1 MSSIGHFILRVKKF
15 VHGIIR
21 TMTLLLTSLLVFS
34 GLLELLLFTAFGW
47 RERRLVALVS
57 VITFSAATGGLLA
70 WKPGLGSVLVFLASC
85 YRLFNLLR
93 AVKSRVEEVYLWR
106 VTRRT
111 SVRIIAAQLGTVA
124 LALLTWKVVYV
135 STDQWLLGLVFVQLG
150 IAVWLLLQT
159 GQNLRKTLL
168 LGSGKL
174 LSEHDLPSITV
185 AIPARNEDE
194 QLEQCL
200 QSILS
205 SDYPKLEVIV
215 LDDCS
220 HDRTPDIIREYA
232 HAGVRFISGDSPKNN
247 WLPKNNA
254 YAQLAKNASGD
265 LILFCGVDVRFDMSS
280 LRKLVTAQLRKHKT
294 MMSVLPQNTEV
305 QRPPYVQSMRY
316 YWELVPPRR
325 LFNRPAVL
333 SSCWMISR
341 KSLDKAGGFA
351 AVSRS
356 ISPESYF
363 ARKAL
368 ETDGYS
374 FVRSGLSLGITS
386 VKNADEQIET
396 SVRTRYPQLHR
407 RPELVL
413 AVSLAELFLLIG
425 PLVIAIAGIWTGTG
439 WLLETVAAVAF
450 LTQVALY
457 GMLEAKLFSRR
468 QLLPILAFPMAVLGD
483 IALLNVSMYR
493 YEFSEVLWKGRNI
506 CLPIMRVIPKLPDL
520 R

>member
-1 MSSIGHFILRVKKF
+1 
-15 VHGIIR
+15 
-21 TMTLLLTSLLVFS
+21 MTLLLASLLIFS
-34 GLLELLLFTAFGW
+34 GLLELTLFGAFGW
-47 RERRLVALVS
+47 RERRLVALLS

-70 WKPGLGSVLVFLASC
+70 WKPGLGTVLLFFVSC

-93 AVKSRVEEVYLWR
+93 AVKSRTEEAYLWR
-106 VTRRT
+106 GTRRT
-111 SVRIIAAQLGTVA
+111 SSRLILIQCLILGLSMAAWQEVFVTTG
-124 LALLTWKVVYV
+124 
-135 STDQWLLGLVFVQLG
+135 QWLWGMAIFQLVV
-150 IAVWLLLQT
+150 AVWLFLQT
-159 GQNLRKTLL
+159 RRNLRKTLL
-168 LGSGKL
+168 LGTGKRL
-174 LSEHDLPSITV
+174 GDRDLPSITV

-200 QSILS
+200 QSIVA

-232 HAGVRFISGDSPKNN
+232 HAGVRFISGDSPENS

-254 YAQLAKNASGD
+254 YAQLAKNASGE
-265 LILFCGVDVRFDMSS
+265 LILFCGVDVRFDAGS
-280 LRKLVTAQLRKHKT
+280 LRKLVAAQLRKHKT
-294 MMSVLPQNTEV
+294 MTSVLPLNTEV

-351 AVSRS
+351 AISRS

-363 ARKAL
+363 AREAL
-368 ETDGYS
+368 KSDGYS
-374 FVRSGLSLGITS
+374 FVRSGISLGITS

-396 SVRTRYPQLHR
+396 SIRTRYPQLHR

-413 AVSLAELFLLIG
+413 LASVVELFLLIG
-425 PLVIAIAGIWTGTG
+425 PLVIAIAGVWTGTG
-439 WLLETVAAVAF
+439 LSLQVIALAAF
-450 LTQVALY
+450 LVQVAVY
-457 GMLEAKLFSRR
+457 GILEVKLFSRR
-468 QLLPILAFPMAVLGD
+468 QLLPLLAFPLAVLGD
-483 IALLNVSMYR
+483 VAFLHASMYR
-493 YEFSEVLWKGRNI
+493 YEFSEVLWKGRNV
-506 CLPIMRVIPKLPDL
+506 CLPVMRVIPHLPRL
-520 R
+520 K